1 MTSKFHLQLWKD
13 PESSLDDP
21 SRHSKLSRSSTRSFL
36 LCQSDARFSQN
47 ARIKHTT
54 SPYKI
59 DHWHLR
65 HNTHTTERKFTS
77 LAVNKK
83 KNFANLITHLFIYI
97 RRYEW
102 VNVSRQGQAKLKS
115 GISNCPTNE
124 TGNRGNPS
132 RNSHSQARSW
142 NRPAARAASSTRAS
156 PPPLPLI
163 IRFRGETERECQA
176 LSKASA
182 RYCRDRVA
190 AILRMAESELHVK
203 PCTRACTPHV
213 RQGIIKHDELVDS
226 GGGGRVVKRGVPV
239 SPGPVSYCRGILRR
253 VS

>member
-156 PPPLPLI
+156 PPLDHPFP
-163 IRFRGETERECQA
+163 R
-176 LSKASA
+176 
-182 RYCRDRVA
+182 RDRERMPSSLKGLGP
-190 AILRMAESELHVK
+190 ILSGQSRSDSPDGGERI
-203 PCTRACTPHV
+203 TRQTVHACMHPA
-213 RQGIIKHDELVDS
+213 RQTGN
-226 GGGGRVVKRGVPV
+226 
-239 SPGPVSYCRGILRR
+239 Y
-253 VS
+253 